1 MRRADQ
7 SPGRADVRRG
17 VVAAAWL
24 LAILPGCVPPTH
36 RPSPDPV
43 VAEVDFDQDAVWAEV
58 RQTQADRL
66 DALGGFSSAGT
77 TTIRFT
83 DAEGAARAE
92 QVELRIWRIA
102 PARAAV
108 RLSKVGASFLLA
120 GWNADRWWVLDE
132 SGDEK
137 VLRVRRLAGVRPE
150 NGVEAML
157 APPVFLALMGLLP
170 WPDAAPEVLEA
181 IRVDNEGRVVGVRF
195 ELPQMA
201 WPTTDG
207 LDLEIP
213 GRMQVEVDRFGH
225 GPSRIRLLA
234 ADGEVLVES
243 ALSRQESVETRGLP
257 PGAWPTLPHRVLVRR
272 WNGDEI
278 SISLDVPLAG
288 GEISDRLF
296 DLESLRKRHPD
307 AIVDD
312 PEIGS

>member
-17 VVAAAWL
+17 VVAAACL
-24 LAILPGCVPPTH
+24 LAMLSGCVPPTH

-43 VAEVDFDQDAVWAEV
+43 VAEVDFDRDAVWAEV

-66 DALGGFSSAGT
+66 DALGGFSSAA
-77 TTIRFT
+77 TIRFT
-83 DAEGAARAE
+83 DAGGAARAE
-92 QVELRIWRIA
+92 QVELRVWRIA

-170 WPDAAPEVLEA
+170 WPDAAPEVLDA
-181 IRVDNEGRVVGVRF
+181 IRVDDEGRVVGVRF
-195 ELPQMA
+195 ELPQVA

-207 LDLEIP
+207 PDLAIP

-234 ADGEVLVES
+234 ADGEVLIES

-257 PGAWPTLPHRVLVRR
+257 PGAWPTLPHRVHVRR

-296 DLESLRKRHPD
+296 DLE
-307 AIVDD
+307 
-312 PEIGS
+312 